1 MSALSLDDARDPRNL
16 RYYAP
21 RGRRVA
27 AREATLQPV
36 LERLRGSA
44 RAYSAEERL
53 SDDADPITLP
63 EPEFVLV
70 PDRRIPFAALAG
82 FAGALIAVGAVAVAY
97 IAGGVQGA
105 SAVAARAPSPPQ
117 AAQVSA
123 APAKIDARMVPNQPV
138 SQAHAETVPVQVQ
151 TANPG
156 APASV
161 DPSKGDRLD
170 ASANPRAATPYNP
183 LQSPL
188 SLWSMVPT
196 QAAIEGADPALGAP
210 AAQPPAPQAAAATP
224 RPAAPEQHARPAEHH
239 VVRARHHVRHVRHV
253 RHRVAA
259 TTGTAA
265 SANAGQTAAAA
276 NGAAA
281 QPPATKKFLGLF
293 GS

>member
-1 MSALSLDDARDPRNL
+1 MSALSLDDSRDPRSP

-44 RAYSAEERL
+44 RAYSEEERL
-53 SDDADPITLP
+53 NADTDPVALP

-70 PDRRIPFAALAG
+70 PDRRIPFAALAA
-82 FAGALIAVGAVAVAY
+82 FAGGVTAVAAVAVAY
-97 IAGGVQGA
+97 IAFGA
-105 SAVAARAPSPPQ
+105 HGDTAIASRAPSPPQ
-117 AAQVSA
+117 AVQ
-123 APAKIDARMVPNQPV
+123 APTAPPKIDARVTPNQPV
-138 SQAHAETVPVQVQ
+138 SQARTETVPVQ
-151 TANPG
+151 AASG
-156 APASV
+156 APSATAF
-161 DPSKGDRLD
+161 DTAKGDRLD
-170 ASANPRAATPYNP
+170 ASATSRGASYNP

-188 SLWSMVPT
+188 NLWSMVPT
-196 QAAIEGADPALGAP
+196 QSAIEGADPALGAP
-210 AAQPPAPQAAAATP
+210 AAPPPAPQAAAAP
-224 RPAAPEQHARPAEHH
+224 PQQAAPEQEHAKPAEHH

-253 RHRVAA
+253 RHRSA
-259 TTGTAA
+259 TTTAAAA

>member
-1 MSALSLDDARDPRNL
+1 MSALSLDDSRDPRSP

-44 RAYSAEERL
+44 RAYSEDERL
-53 SDDADPITLP
+53 NAETDPMALP

-70 PDRRIPFAALAG
+70 PDRRIPFAALAA
-82 FAGALIAVGAVAVAY
+82 FAGGATAVAAVAVAY
-97 IAGGVQGA
+97 IAFGAHGGSANA
-105 SAVAARAPSPPQ
+105 SRAPSPPQ
-117 AAQVSA
+117 AVQAPA
-123 APAKIDARMVPNQPV
+123 APPKIDARVAPNQPV
-138 SQAHAETVPVQVQ
+138 SQVRTEAVPVQ
-151 TANPG
+151 TASAG
-156 APASV
+156 SAAAF
-161 DPSKGDRLD
+161 DTAKGDRLD
-170 ASANPRAATPYNP
+170 ASATSRGASYNP

-188 SLWSMVPT
+188 NLWSMVPT

-210 AAQPPAPQAAAATP
+210 AAPPPAPQAAAAP
-224 RPAAPEQHARPAEHH
+224 PQQAAPEQQPAKPAEHH

-253 RHRVAA
+253 RHRGATTTGAA
-259 TTGTAA
+259 T